1 MTSLSEMGGYEV
13 QHGLLDTK
21 EHGIPRSRS
30 RVYIVGIRSDVYDQS
45 QLFPT
50 PIARPSLEF
59 FLEKRDARKAR
70 EVPPAKQ
77 TTARANVEQ
86 ALESIRLAGEDP
98 LKKPYVIDCDSSGSR
113 ADRMFGVSPCI
124 TCRRGGGHWVTNRG
138 RRFSKEE
145 MMRLQGMNPARFKVA
160 VSAAQLGRQ
169 LGNAMSVNVLER
181 LLALVLPAAGLTASR
196 APLPDRRRQG

>member
-1 MTSLSEMGGYEV
+1 MRINGGDYFNAIMTSLSEMGGYEV
-13 QHGLLDTK
+13 QHGLLDAK

-30 RVYIVGIRSDVYDQS
+30 RVYIAGIRSDVYDQS

-124 TCRRGGGHWVTNRG
+124 ACRRGGGRYSHSPIDQKRG
-138 RRFSKEE
+138 
-145 MMRLQGMNPARFKVA
+145 
-160 VSAAQLGRQ
+160 LG
-169 LGNAMSVNVLER
+169 LCSGIIGPIFNNHK
-181 LLALVLPAAGLTASR
+181 
-196 APLPDRRRQG
+196 